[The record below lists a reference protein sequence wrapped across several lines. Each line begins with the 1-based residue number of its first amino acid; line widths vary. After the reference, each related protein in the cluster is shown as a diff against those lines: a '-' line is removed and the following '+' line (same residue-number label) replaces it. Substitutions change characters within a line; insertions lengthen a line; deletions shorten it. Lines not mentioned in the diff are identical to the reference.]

1 MLGIIPMK
9 PKTLV
14 DVIELVSQ
22 HLDEPQNNGLIYK
35 LHEFLTGQI

>member
-9 PKTLV
+9 LKTLLV
-14 DVIELVSQ
+14 VIELVSQ
-22 HLDEPQNNGLIYK
+22 HLDEHKINGLIYK

>member
-14 DVIELVSQ
+14 DVNELASQ
-22 HLDEPQNNGLIYK
+22 HLDEHKINGLIYK